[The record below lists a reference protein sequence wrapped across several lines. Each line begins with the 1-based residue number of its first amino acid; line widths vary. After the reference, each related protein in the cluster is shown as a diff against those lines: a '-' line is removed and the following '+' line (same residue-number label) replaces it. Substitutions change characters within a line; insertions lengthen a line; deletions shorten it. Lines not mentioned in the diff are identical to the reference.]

1 MCYITVISIILTLAL
16 HKQAVSIFFIL
27 QIGEKEAE

>member
-1 MCYITVISIILTLAL
+1 MCYITVITLILTLAL

-27 QIGEKEAE
+27 QTGEEAE